1 MQENFRAQRISM
13 LNRMYNG
20 GVNGIEAPEANTTVM
35 RKLCQKAAKNE
46 LCKQGQ
52 QCCAGFP
59 CEPAHKHEGFDS
71 CTPNEGCAAC
81 NVNPDYRDRV
91 ISPSNTR
98 QFNIPRAMHPASV
111 LKVAGG
117 APEKFAGKID
127 CSKYGNYG
135 TSMLSPVE
143 TFQAGASNARLNGA
157 AMDMSWASG
166 TMDAICR
173 RGIQPFSP
181 QRFPQYRA

>member
-13 LNRMYNG
+13 LNRVYNEG
-20 GVNGIEAPEANTTVM
+20 NGVDTLESYSSGV

-59 CEPAHKHEGFDS
+59 CEPVHAHEGFDK

-81 NVNPDYRDRV
+81 NVNPEYRDRV

-98 QFNIPRAMHPASV
+98 QFNVPRAMHSASV

-117 APEKFAGKID
+117 APEKFAGRID
-127 CSKYGNYG
+127 SSKYGNYG
-135 TSMLSPVE
+135 TSMLQPVE

-173 RGIQPFSP
+173 RGIQPFAP